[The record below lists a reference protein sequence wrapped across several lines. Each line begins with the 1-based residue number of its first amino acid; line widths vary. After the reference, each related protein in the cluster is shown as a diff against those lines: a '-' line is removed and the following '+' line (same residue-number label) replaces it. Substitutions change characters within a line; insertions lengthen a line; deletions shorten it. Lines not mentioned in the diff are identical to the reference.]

1 MQLFSYQEGV
11 EVHRCIDELRTYPP
25 IDIQYQEFTNV
36 NFNVYLDRCYNN
48 VYRWCSYVYERGD
61 DLMQKESSNKKNC
74 GHDSVDLFWVL
85 WNSRVWRGHSYL
97 HDIVCKQLNYSWS
110 GIHHAHMRSL
120 RSQWSFI
127 VARHSNLYITIDIY
141 HKINDKGF
149 ERGNSSNYCT
159 NYSHSHDHAPINI

>member
-25 IDIQYQEFTNV
+25 IDIQYQEFRNV

-85 WNSRVWRGHSYL
+85 
-97 HDIVCKQLNYSWS
+97 
-110 GIHHAHMRSL
+110 
-120 RSQWSFI
+120 
-127 VARHSNLYITIDIY
+127 
-141 HKINDKGF
+141 
-149 ERGNSSNYCT
+149 
-159 NYSHSHDHAPINI
+159 